1 MTELAEALLN
11 STSRPPP
18 GHVALVSHLL
28 IDVLTPGQL
37 AVLPT
42 ASARSAAAPPR
53 RREPPRCDIEA
64 VITATM

>member
-11 STSRPPP
+11 SKSKPPP

-42 ASARSAAAPPR
+42 ASARSAARHRAARNRHDVTLR
-53 RREPPRCDIEA
+53 RS
-64 VITATM
+64 